1 MKARP
6 AAAQTRYRADKEPTD
21 VNELA
26 TSSWQ
31 HRTQALT
38 ALAEAGR
45 APDGPRPSRGVAQLA
60 VALTSAV
67 VHVVVSVSLAIDAD
81 RP

>member
-1 MKARP
+1 M
-6 AAAQTRYRADKEPTD
+6 
-21 VNELA
+21 NELA

-45 APDGPRPSRGVAQLA
+45 APDGPRPSAGSPSPARSC
-60 VALTSAV
+60 TF
-67 VHVVVSVSLAIDAD
+67 VVSVSLAIDAD